1 MAYEALRKMRE
12 LKHTTSISKYVNDFL
27 KLMLQIDNM
36 DTDDLLFNFMEGL
49 KLWAHKSY
57 SDVK

>member
-1 MAYEALRKMRE
+1 MRE